1 MCLERFG
8 CQLVERELTESQPQT
23 YSEYMSPGRS
33 PGIESSGLQR
43 GEQAGWAEKK
53 KDLMTA
59 II

>member
-23 YSEYMSPGRS
+23 YSEYMSTGS
-33 PGIESSGLQR
+33 TPGIESSGLQR